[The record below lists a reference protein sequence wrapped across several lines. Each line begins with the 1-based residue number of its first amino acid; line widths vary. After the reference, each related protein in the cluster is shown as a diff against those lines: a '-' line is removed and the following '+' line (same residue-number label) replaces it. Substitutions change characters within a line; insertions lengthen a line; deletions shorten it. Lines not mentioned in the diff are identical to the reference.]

1 MAGFLR
7 EYESPVTGR
16 VYMEGRGEGFLML
29 VRESEKV
36 AGRRPKFEQIGDSV
50 KLTIYAGPPPEETNT
65 HE

>member
-1 MAGFLR
+1 
-7 EYESPVTGR
+7 
-16 VYMEGRGEGFLML
+16 ML